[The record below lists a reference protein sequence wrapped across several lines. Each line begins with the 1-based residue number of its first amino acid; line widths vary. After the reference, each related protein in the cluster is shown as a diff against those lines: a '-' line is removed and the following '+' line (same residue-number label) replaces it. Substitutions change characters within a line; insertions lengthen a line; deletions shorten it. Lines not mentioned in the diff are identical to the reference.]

1 MKRFISCFSM
11 LLILVSCVSRRASS
25 PISVNPEEMPDDLYT
40 LPIEKDII
48 LKDRVPS
55 TIDLGGIRDGINWI
69 YTPLLR
75 WCFGY
80 DEEKPGLLK
89 IKSEDKLVSA
99 QLVVFYYPTIWSD
112 FDDNVI
118 QLIEF
123 SKLGAIGTRDIEIE
137 DGLLVLNNRDLS
149 TPPENVKKQ
158 VASITQQDLLSALD
172 DIGTAF
178 EFENWSEEKK
188 VWKGYISKYIPGD
201 FVDLEKEENR
211 FGTYP
216 NKYYLQVQLKGKDG
230 KYFINL
236 CDRVII
242 GN

>member
-1 MKRFISCFSM
+1 M
-11 LLILVSCVSRRASS
+11 
-25 PISVNPEEMPDDLYT
+25 NPEEMPDDLYE
-40 LPIEKDII
+40 LPLKKDII

-55 TIDLGGIRDGINWI
+55 TIDLTGIRGGINWV
-69 YTPLLR
+69 YAPNLY

-80 DEEKPGLLK
+80 DEKPGQLQ
-89 IKSEDKLVSA
+89 IKSDDKPVSA
-99 QLVVFYYPTIWSD
+99 KLVVFYYPTIWSD
-112 FDDNVI
+112 FEDNVI

-123 SKLGAIGTRDIEIE
+123 SKLGAIGTRDIQLN
-137 DGLLVLNNRDLS
+137 DGLLLLNDRDLS
-149 TPPENVKKQ
+149 APPGNVTKQ

-178 EFENWSEEKK
+178 EFENWSTEKK
-188 VWKGYISKYIPGD
+188 VWKGYISNYTPGD
-201 FVDLEKEENR
+201 FVDKDKEENR

-216 NKYYLQVQLKGKDG
+216 NKYYLQIQFKGKKG
-230 KYFINL
+230 GYFINL